1 LTVLGGLP
9 IFAALMTAFSCVVPT
24 RRLLAASLLC
34 LGLLG
39 GCASPLDRDA
49 EVALREAVLNSHR
62 AQLETVI
69 GAPVT
74 VVSREESDV
83 TSEMTEERLAELDAL
98 SGVEAYSDDP
108 LEVGQ
113 DLIGRV
119 DGPRVRMGLR
129 QAIESSV
136 RHNVD
141 LRVARL
147 GPGISTAQ
155 RVQAEAQFD
164 AVLFADLGYARTA
177 TPGPRGAA
185 PGGFGA
191 GTDVFGDAATGQLG
205 VRKPLVSG
213 GQVQVATSA
222 TYTEDQFSGVSS
234 FVDHDISAT
243 LTQPLLRG
251 FGRDVNTVQIQI
263 ARNAERVAE
272 QTLRQNLLSLALSV
286 EQAYWNLYVAEK
298 QLLIQL
304 RLLERTVEDRDRL
317 VKREQFDVSPVRI
330 TEANSFVELR
340 RADVIRARQV
350 VRQASDTLKRLLGD
364 PELPVAGETLV
375 LVTDVPPE
383 AAVRYSPLDAL
394 QTALKRRPEVAIA
407 LYDIKDASLR
417 QRLADNLRLPQLDLT
432 AGVAF
437 NGVDTD
443 TLGGAIEDTFD
454 GDFIDWNVG
463 AAFEQ
468 PIGNR
473 SAEAL
478 MEQRRLER
486 RAAAA
491 GYERVAQDVILDVK
505 DAMRAVIN
513 AYELMGS
520 TRAARRATADSLRA
534 IEEQEDAGVALT
546 PEFLLDQK
554 LSTQQRLADAELQ
567 EVRAGA
573 DYATAISRLYQV
585 TGTLLDRNGIEIV
598 SED

>member
-1 LTVLGGLP
+1 M
-9 IFAALMTAFSCVVPT
+9 AALFCVVPT
-24 RRLLAASLLC
+24 RRLLAACLLFS
-34 LGLLG
+34 GGLG
-39 GCASPLDRDA
+39 GCVSPMDRDA
-49 EVALREAVLNSHR
+49 EQALREAVLNSHR
-62 AQLETVI
+62 AQLETVM

-74 VVSREESDV
+74 EVRRDESDV
-83 TSEMTEERLAELDAL
+83 TAEMTDERLEELDEL
-98 SGVEAYSDDP
+98 SGVEAYADDP
-108 LEVGQ
+108 LEVGP
-113 DLIGRV
+113 DLIGRL
-119 DGPRVRMGLR
+119 DGARVRMTLR
-129 QAIESSV
+129 QAIETAV

-164 AVLFADLGYARTA
+164 AVLFGSLGYNRTA
-177 TPGPRGAA
+177 TPGPRGQATA
-185 PGGFGA
+185 VFGA
-191 GTDVFGDAATGQLG
+191 GTNVYADTVTGQVG

-213 GQVQVATSA
+213 GQVQVVTSA
-222 TYTEDQFSGVSS
+222 TYNEDQFSGVSS
-234 FVDHDISAT
+234 FIDHDITVS

-251 FGRDVNTVQIQI
+251 FGRDINTTQIQI
-263 ARNAERVAE
+263 ARNSERVAE

-286 EQAYWNLYVAEK
+286 EQAYWNLYTAEK

-317 VKREQFDVSPVRI
+317 KKREQFDVSPVRI

-350 VRQASDTLKRLLGD
+350 VRQASDTVKRLLGD
-364 PELPVAGETLV
+364 PELPVASESLV
-375 LVTDVPPE
+375 LATDSPPE
-383 AAVRYSPLDAL
+383 MAVRYSPLDAV

-417 QRLADNLRLPQLDLT
+417 QRLADNLRLPQLDLST
-432 AGVAF
+432 GVGF
-437 NGVDTD
+437 NGVDTNSLGRAVDD
-443 TLGGAIEDTFD
+443 TLE
-454 GDFIDWNVG
+454 GDFINWNLGV
-463 AAFEQ
+463 AFEQ

-478 MEQRRLER
+478 LEQRRLER

-513 AYELMGS
+513 AYELIGS

-554 LSTQQRLADAELQ
+554 LNTQQRLADAEVQ
-567 EVRAGA
+567 EVRALS
-573 DYATAISRLYQV
+573 DYATAIAQLYQV